1 MTFRSWIHASMAA
14 LIAISGTTLSLATH
28 AADEKAKGDT
38 AEKSNKKDAQ
48 KPEETVTTEI
58 GGLELKLPKSWI
70 QSDAALPMRLATFEV
85 PAAEGDKDKG
95 EFVLSSFPGGGGGV
109 DANIGRWIGQ
119 FNAEG
124 RKAEVRQGTA
134 EKNEY
139 FIANISGTYLKPDGP
154 LILRK
159 TKEAAGYRMASV
171 ILNVEGKAVYFL
183 KLTGPDATV
192 TAQLDALR
200 ASFGAKLDDENEYE
214 F

>member
-38 AEKSNKKDAQ
+38 AEKSNKEDAQ

-124 RKAEVRQGTA
+124 RKVSSSGDSGKERIFHRQYLRDLSETGWPA
-134 EKNEY
+134 DSSQDEG
-139 FIANISGTYLKPDGP
+139 SGRLSHGECD
-154 LILRK
+154 LECRRK
-159 TKEAAGYRMASV
+159 GRLFPETHRPGCDRYSSTGCAACFVWR
-171 ILNVEGKAVYFL
+171 
-183 KLTGPDATV
+183 
-192 TAQLDALR
+192 
-200 ASFGAKLDDENEYE
+200 
-214 F
+214 